1 MSGFK
6 NMVLNTSSANRKAL
20 KVKQNIE
27 DGKLGFIINLDEKN

>member
-6 NMVLNTSSANRKAL
+6 NMDLNTWSANRKAL